1 MDRCQMGCTG
11 CRPYNHTCG
20 MFRNQGN
27 RLQNQTAASG
37 REACCCKEEK
47 KNCTSD
53 MYEHLQHLEPAMAY
67 VPYQEWCETFDLSCA
82 LKNGTIF
89 PALCKPFCGKRGG
102 CR

>member
-1 MDRCQMGCTG
+1 MDRYQMGCG
-11 CRPYNHTCG
+11 CGRPYNQTCG
-20 MFRNQGN
+20 MFRGQGN
-27 RLQNQTAASG
+27 EPQNRRPAPC
-37 REACCCKEEK
+37 RETCSCKEEK
-47 KNCTSD
+47 KSCASD

-89 PALCKPFCGKRGG
+89 PVLCKPFCGKRGG